1 MKKLLKLSIIVVII
15 ALFSLRAAADETS
28 DRLLSDFADTLPE
41 GYEEIAEGDRDAVGA
56 EALLE
61 EILSALSGEAGRIS
75 SFLLLMLGSLAV
87 ISLARS
93 APFPIFSSVQSG
105 VSMVSSLAIAERL
118 VAVFSDMSGDL
129 KTLNGFFAS
138 LIPVLS
144 SVSLASGA
152 VEGAAAQAAG
162 MNLILSL
169 VGGVSTSFLSAVVG
183 FGFAMGI
190 ISVFGDEG
198 AANIS
203 RGIKSFF
210 MWCLGLGT
218 AVLMGTLSLQTLVSS
233 SRDNAAMRAA
243 RYMTTGLVPVVGST
257 ISASLSTLAAGLAYV
272 KGIIGATSIFVIIS
286 ILVSPLIA
294 VLMYRLILSLSITL
308 AEFIGSS
315 AAVRSFGSFRS
326 SLDTLI
332 AIYALSALIY
342 VFEIILF
349 IKSGVPLL

>member
-1 MKKLLKLSIIVVII
+1 MKKLLKLSIIVVILS
-15 ALFSLRAAADETS
+15 AFCLNVAADETS
-28 DRLLSDFADTLPE
+28 DRLLSDFEATLPE
-41 GYEEIAEGDRDAVGA
+41 GYERVAEWDGSEVGA
-56 EALLE
+56 DALLS
-61 EILSALSGEAGRIS
+61 EILAALSGEGGRIS

-87 ISLARS
+87 ISLART
-93 APFPIFSSVQSG
+93 APFPIFSTVQRG
-105 VSMVSSLAIAERL
+105 VSIVSSLAIAERL
-118 VAVFSDMSGDL
+118 VAVFTDMSGDL
-129 KTLNGFFAS
+129 STLNGFFAS
-138 LIPVLS
+138 LIPVFS
-144 SVSLASGA
+144 SVSLASGSI
-152 VEGAAAQAAG
+152 EGAAAQAAG

-169 VGGVSTSFLSAVVG
+169 VGGMATSFLSAVIG

-198 AANIS
+198 ASNIS

-218 AVLMGTLSLQTLVSS
+218 AVLMGTLSLQTLVST
-233 SRDNAAMRAA
+233 SRDTAAMRAA

-257 ISASLSTLAAGLAYV
+257 VSASLSTLAAGLAYV
-272 KGIIGATSIFVIIS
+272 KGIIGASSIFVIIS
-286 ILVSPLIA
+286 LLVSPLIV
-294 VLMYRLILSLSITL
+294 VLIYRLILSVSITL

-315 AAVRSFGSFRS
+315 AAARSFSAFRS

-332 AIYALSALIY
+332 AIYALSALVY